1 MAQGRSTV
9 LEQKR
14 EREEVLQMLKKDPV
28 IYARF
33 LNLTDELQ
41 EDLIA
46 FCMGNKG
53 LKITW
58 DPFFKEIFDPE
69 VFGERLSA
77 LLSAILKEKVTVKRA
92 LPNESNRLTA
102 EGSLLIMDI
111 LVELESE
118 GLANIEIQRCGYA
131 FPGERGACYSADLVM
146 RQYIRVKGEK
156 KKHFSYRDMKKVY
169 TIVLMEHSGKEF
181 KEKKE
186 HYRHHARQVFDTNL
200 NLELLQEYIY
210 IPLDIFLDLYR
221 KNNHNIDKELDAW
234 LLFLASDHPSDIA
247 RLVGAYPMF
256 RELYG
261 QIAAFQQKPEELV
274 SMYSNA
280 LEIMD
285 RNTVKYM
292 IEEQKR
298 ELEEAYR
305 SLAEKDS
312 ALAEKDNAL
321 VEKDNALAEKDNA
334 LTEKDNALA
343 EQRKQM
349 EALKQEL
356 EKYKTN
362 TK

>member
-1 MAQGRSTV
+1 MAQEIPTILG
-9 LEQKR
+9 QKR
-14 EREEVLQMLKKDPV
+14 ERKEVLQMLKQDPV
-28 IYARF
+28 IYTRF

-41 EDLIA
+41 EDFVA
-46 FCMGNKG
+46 FCMGSKG

-58 DPFFKEIFDPE
+58 DPFFKEIFNPE
-69 VFGERLSA
+69 VFSERLSA

-111 LVELESE
+111 LVELESG
-118 GLANIEIQRCGYA
+118 GLADIEIQRCGYA

-156 KKHFSYRDMKKVY
+156 KHHFSYRDMKIVY

-186 HYRHHARQVFDTNL
+186 YYRHHARQVFDTNL
-200 NLELLQEYIY
+200 NLELLQEYIF
-210 IPLDIFLDLYR
+210 IPLDIFLDLYH
-221 KNNHNIDKELDAW
+221 KNNQNIDKELDAW
-234 LLFLASDHPSDIA
+234 LLFLASDNPADIA
-247 RLVGAYPMF
+247 RLIGAYPMF
-256 RELYG
+256 RELYE

-274 SMYSNA
+274 NMYSKA

-285 RNTVKYM
+285 LNTVKYM

-298 ELEEAYR
+298 ELEEAR
-305 SLAEKDS
+305 L
-312 ALAEKDNAL
+312 ALAEKDH
-321 VEKDNALAEKDNA
+321 
-334 LTEKDNALA
+334 ALA
-343 EQRKQM
+343 EQRELT

-356 EKYKTN
+356 NQYKKN
-362 TK
+362 PQ